1 MRNRQLQ
8 ATLSR
13 PTCHSTTSNDTTTYS
28 TASNSTRFN
37 GTTSNATKTLVE
49 MKQLNINKE
58 CMFPHVDP
66 FDPNILKISGLQKD
80 TLNCDK
86 HPMPEITYIDGL
98 SIQVDPA
105 ISGSNS
111 SNIECR
117 YRNITRPPYQDND
130 VAFSK
135 WSQSFT
141 HYINITDEHEFLDVR
156 CFDRS
161 KKDKV
166 VSNAFYSLVPK
177 KTHLKTLFE
186 AAYNKRLQ
194 EFNPKETLKIIAVG
208 LDGLPRHQMLRGMSK
223 TYKHLTEEL
232 KSFDFTLHSQTGN
245 NTFPNFLSL
254 LSAYT
259 LDEVSKWWDI
269 AVPEDVFD
277 LIWKDFEK
285 SGYRT
290 LYTEDNPR
298 AGAFY
303 WDMKRF
309 LNPQTT
315 YFNRPLQLAMGM
327 EPGFLWKN
335 RLCVGRHSISEY
347 HLDYLTRFLDTFSR
361 EPVACMTMIN
371 DVTHNDIT
379 NAKIID
385 DHIVK
390 FYKALKSKGHLNNSV
405 VIFFS
410 DHGARWGG
418 IRKTYNGLVESRNPF
433 LILTFPPWFLKK
445 YPDIER
451 NLRTNTR
458 RLTSHFDTRQ
468 TLLDLLYFKALEPIP
483 LYRGKHGLSLFR
495 EIPANRTC
503 TEASIPDDECLCG
516 YKVERYLNVTSQEAL
531 TLAQA
536 LLSAVT
542 QKSDPKKCKEYRLK
556 EVLQVGAFAQPKV
569 LREVKGRHLACS
581 VRLSV
586 DPGGA
591 IFEGTVTLDPKT
603 NTTVVG
609 NNIERLNMY
618 RGEVECRPTSRE
630 QMFCYCKGNKM

>member
-1 MRNRQLQ
+1 MFFNTTKTSTLFTFMVCAVMTLVVNYVQFEFMRNRQLQ
-8 ATLSR
+8 SAALSR
-13 PTCHSTTSNDTTTYS
+13 PTFYGTTSNGTTTYS

-37 GTTSNATKTLVE
+37 GTTSNATKTMVE
-49 MKQLNINKE
+49 MNQLSISKE
-58 CMFPHVDP
+58 CIFPHVDP
-66 FDPNILKISGLQKD
+66 FDPSILKISGLQKE
-80 TLNCDK
+80 TLKCGK

-105 ISGSNS
+105 ISDSNS

-117 YRNITRPPYQDND
+117 YRNITRPPYQDNN

-141 HYINITDEHEFLDVR
+141 HYINITDEHEFLEVR

-166 VSNAFYSLVPK
+166 VSKAFYSLVPK

-186 AAYNKRLQ
+186 AANNKRLR

-208 LDGLPRHQMLRGMSK
+208 LDGLPRHQMLR
-223 TYKHLTEEL
+223 
-232 KSFDFTLHSQTGN
+232 
-245 NTFPNFLSL
+245 
-254 LSAYT
+254 
-259 LDEVSKWWDI
+259 
-269 AVPEDVFD
+269 
-277 LIWKDFEK
+277 DFEK

-347 HLDYLTRFLDTFSR
+347 HLDYLTRFLDTFSSD
-361 EPVACMTMIN
+361 PVVCMTLIS
-371 DVTHNDIT
+371 DVTHSDIT
-379 NAKIID
+379 SAKIID
-385 DHIVK
+385 DHMFN
-390 FYKALKSKGHLNNSV
+390 FY
-405 VIFFS
+405 
-410 DHGARWGG
+410 
-418 IRKTYNGLVESRNPF
+418 
-433 LILTFPPWFLKK
+433 
-445 YPDIER
+445 
-451 NLRTNTR
+451 
-458 RLTSHFDTRQ
+458 
-468 TLLDLLYFKALEPIP
+468 KALEPIP
-483 LYRGKHGLSLFR
+483 LYRGKHGLSLFQ

-516 YKVERYLNVTSQEAL
+516 YTVEKYLNVTSQEAL

-536 LLSAVT
+536 LLSAVK

-603 NTTVVG
+603 NRTVVG

-618 RGEVECRPTSRE
+618 KGEVECRPTSRE